1 MPQYITPTLNF
12 KTNAHTSTSAP
23 GPSSFNLALT
33 IADQL
38 SVDLMECQLIET
50 VASSG
55 SGALTPA
62 SHRLLDG
69 SVAGGATLTPGSIG
83 CFIYLK
89 NNSTTTNENIF
100 ISIVAS
106 SVQSHT
112 NLDGS
117 GTPSAVSGTAT
128 PVAPLGPDANTSG
141 LMETDNKTLRTM
153 TLKPGEF
160 AWFPFDYAGDIYHEA
175 ATGTPQLEYWRF
187 DRGA

>member
-12 KTNAHTSTSAP
+12 KTNAHTSASTP

-62 SHRLLDG
+62 NHRLLDG
-69 SVAGGATLTPGSIG
+69 SAAGGATLTPGTVG

-100 ISIVAS
+100 ISILAS
-106 SVQSHT
+106 SVQAYTDSAT
-112 NLDGS
+112 GAVAANGS
-117 GTPSAVSGTAT
+117 DT
-128 PVAPLGPDANTSG
+128 PVAPVGPDADTTG
-141 LMETDNKTLRTM
+141 LMETNNKTLRTM